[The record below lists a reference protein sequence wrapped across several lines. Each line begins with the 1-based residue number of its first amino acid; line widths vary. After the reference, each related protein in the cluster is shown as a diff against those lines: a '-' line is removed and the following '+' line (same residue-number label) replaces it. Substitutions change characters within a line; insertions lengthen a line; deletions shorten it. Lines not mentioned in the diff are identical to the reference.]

1 MSTSLQTAYDHHQA
15 SSFPHTAFV
24 SPLVCGSSVLL
35 LTPGMW
41 EFSILTLVLNR
52 KEPDLELEGLL
63 KRHST
68 TVSFY
73 QGSIMSAVDLARVKV
88 NDPPPPFPSVA

>member
-1 MSTSLQTAYDHHQA
+1 MYKESLFFST
-15 SSFPHTAFV
+15 
-24 SPLVCGSSVLL
+24 PL
-35 LTPGMW
+35 P

-68 TVSFY
+68 TVRFY

-88 NDPPPPFPSVA
+88 IAEFAEWPETQRTSIW